1 MDAYQIVLIVLASVA
16 VLILGIAFGC
26 FLKTFYARR
35 TLRDRSEEFSLPP
48 GKIYEPYHD
57 VMLKWSREAK
67 KMSFE
72 RFSITSFDGLKLCS
86 RYYELSPTSPI
97 EIMFHGYR
105 GNAERDLCGG
115 IQRAFAVGHSVLL
128 IDQRSCGWSEGHVI
142 TFGVKEHQD
151 CIRWVNFACEAF
163 PGRKLILTGISMGA
177 STVLMAS
184 GKTLP
189 DAVVGVIADC
199 GFSSARAIICK
210 TIKDMHLPPK
220 LVYPIIR
227 LGGIIFGRFD
237 TEATPAVEAVKNTTV
252 PVIFLHGD
260 NDAFVPYSMSV
271 ECYNACN
278 TPKTLVTIK
287 GAGHGMAYLV
297 SQNDY
302 IEKLKEFETH
312 YAK

>member
-1 MDAYQIVLIVLASVA
+1 
-16 VLILGIAFGC
+16 
-26 FLKTFYARR
+26 
-35 TLRDRSEEFSLPP
+35 
-48 GKIYEPYHD
+48 
-57 VMLKWSREAK
+57 MLKWSREAK

-260 NDAFVPYSMSV
+260 NDAFVPCYMS
-271 ECYNACN
+271 EQNYAACGSE
-278 TPKTLVTIK
+278 KRLVIVD
-287 GAGHGMAYLV
+287 GAGHGLAYPA
-297 SQNDY
+297 DPERY
-302 IEKLKEFETH
+302 IAELKSFFAFAHEDEKV
-312 YAK
+312 A